1 MQMLSKVESAIFK
14 QTLHYP
20 LLQVVE
26 NKTVIINDRCTVEHF
41 TDDFCMVKTP
51 DCTYQLSGINFRVK
65 EYGDC
70 VIRIESDGVKK
81 IEIVGDENEK

>member
-1 MQMLSKVESAIFK
+1 
-14 QTLHYP
+14 
-20 LLQVVE
+20 
-26 NKTVIINDRCTVEHF
+26 
-41 TDDFCMVKTP
+41 MVKTP

-65 EYGDC
+65 EYGDF

>member
-1 MQMLSKVESAIFK
+1 MQMLNKVESAIFK

-41 TDDFCMVKTP
+41 ADDFCIVRASS
-51 DCTYQLSGINFRVK
+51 CTYRLSGIDFSVK
-65 EYGDC
+65 EYGDF
-70 VIRIESDGVKK
+70 VIRIESNGVKK
-81 IEIVGDENEK
+81 IEIVGDVNEK

>member
-26 NKTVIINDRCTVEHF
+26 NNRCTVEHF

-65 EYGDC
+65 EYGDF

>member
-1 MQMLSKVESAIFK
+1 MNSEHKPGQLPV
-14 QTLHYP
+14 
-20 LLQVVE
+20 
-26 NKTVIINDRCTVEHF
+26 VEHF

-65 EYGDC
+65 EYGDF